1 MLVIDR
7 LDDTGPTAL
16 KGSLAIYP
24 WVVAPGWYEPGPS
37 ALLKGA
43 HPLQS
48 WRLHHRGSEARQGK
62 TARRVLV
69 AMRCFISLLV
79 FLLHEQGQFADSFYE
94 RSRRG
99 WSSVPHAGPMPSGK
113 SGEVEHLPF
122 VKVLRAEGPASLQ
135 PWATPKVGARFRG

>member
-1 MLVIDR
+1 MLVIGR

-24 WVVAPGWYEPGPS
+24 WGVAPGWYEPGPS

-62 TARRVLV
+62 TQQEDAFPLM
-69 AMRCFISLLV
+69 AL
-79 FLLHEQGQFADSFYE
+79 
-94 RSRRG
+94 
-99 WSSVPHAGPMPSGK
+99 VPHAGRNSNHAADIKERIHIPSRGSNFHIIRGK
-113 SGEVEHLPF
+113 
-122 VKVLRAEGPASLQ
+122 AS
-135 PWATPKVGARFRG
+135 PKDATPSEAALEFRL